1 MAKRYKDRD
10 LKKYEELKFI
20 SNLTSI
26 QQQQIS
32 EAEGDQE
39 KIEEAIEDF
48 DWAMSYRYG
57 FYK

>member
-1 MAKRYKDRD
+1 MAKRFKDRD

-26 QQQQIS
+26 QQNQIV
-32 EAEGDQE
+32 EADGNQK
-39 KIEEAIEDF
+39 KIDEANEDY